1 MFLFSEK
8 CIVFENYNG
17 NYEFR
22 YLSVMIQV
30 KNLPRR
36 CHCHGTGCLPSC
48 DSSFSRSRLFTVSLL
63 SKITAF
69 RFFLLCTIVSFK
81 LELCEFTSISRSFI
95 CISSTMWIHYFFS
108 LTCDSLLMYIHKLHT
123 LPAIFFTFVFIY
135 VNTAHL
141 HEWIIENTI
150 N

>member
-8 CIVFENYNG
+8 YIVFENYNG
-17 NYEFR
+17 DYEFR

-36 CHCHGTGCLPSC
+36 CHCHGTGCLPSY

-69 RFFLLCTIVSFK
+69 HFFLIRTRISFK
-81 LELCEFTSISRSFI
+81 LELCESTSIFRSFI

-108 LTCDSLLMYIHKLHT
+108 LTCDSLLMHLFMYIHKLHT
-123 LPAIFFTFVFIY
+123 LRAIFL
-135 VNTAHL
+135 HL
-141 HEWIIENTI
+141 YLFM
-150 N
+150 